1 MTQNT
6 RSHLLLLFSLSVILL
21 AMSGCAHGLTAATP
35 LNSYCAIARPIT
47 YDRLYDTNLTVAQL
61 EAHNSQWACL
71 CEKDCPATVVDTR

>member
-21 AMSGCAHGLTAATP
+21 VMSGCAHGLTAATP
-35 LNSYCAIARPIT
+35 LNSYCAIARAIT
-47 YDRLYDTNLTVAQL
+47 YARDMDTALTVAQI

-71 CEKDCPATVVDTR
+71 CEKDCPATSPDTK